1 MHVSG
6 CKQSSGP
13 CVITISTE
21 KIVGVINFGY
31 MTTTLF
37 SMLNAVHSHQYVLI
51 IPICSFIEIL
61 WCVEYA
67 PALHF
72 GGVDCS
78 NIEVWWCV
86 DRQSSNIEVWWC
98 VGYTCSNVE
107 VWWCVDDALTLKFG
121 GVYIKVY
128 YFCFYLLIYIFL
140 NLCLF

>member
-78 NIEVWWCV
+78 NLKFGGVLT
-86 DRQSSNIEVWWC
+86 DK
-98 VGYTCSNVE
+98 
-107 VWWCVDDALTLKFG
+107 ALTLKFG
-121 GVYIKVY
+121 GVLTIHVSTLKFGGV
-128 YFCFYLLIYIFL
+128 LMML
-140 NLCLF
+140 